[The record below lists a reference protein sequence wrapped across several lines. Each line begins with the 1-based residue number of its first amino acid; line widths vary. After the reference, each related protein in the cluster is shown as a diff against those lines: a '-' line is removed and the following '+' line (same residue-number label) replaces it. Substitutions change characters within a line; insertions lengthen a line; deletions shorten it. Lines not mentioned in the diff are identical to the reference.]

1 MRRAQDHPLSDD
13 LEHILRVGEP
23 LWRQLRGERLF
34 ITGGTGFF
42 GTWLLESIA
51 WAHDRLELDLH
62 ATVLTR
68 DPAAFARRAPH
79 LAAHPALAF
88 HRGDVCNFAFP
99 AGTFSQVIHAA
110 TETSA
115 NAASQPLFLFDT
127 IIQGTRRTLEFA
139 VCAGAANFLLTSSGA
154 VYGRQPTELP
164 HVHEDYVGAPSPVSP
179 LSAYGEG
186 KRCAELLCAIH
197 EGGHVLQSKIARC
210 FTFVGPHLPLDKHFA
225 IGNFI
230 RDALRGEAIVVKGD
244 GTPLRSYLHG
254 ADLVVWLLKILLHGE
269 ASRPY
274 NVGSDHSISIADLA
288 RLVASLAPGPA
299 PVKVLQAP
307 SSRAPER
314 YVPSIDR
321 ASHELG
327 LEVAIPLGEAIARTL
342 QWAGRSAV

>member
-88 HRGDVCNFAFP
+88 HRGDVCDFAFP

-110 TETSA
+110 TETSVE
-115 NAASQPLFLFDT
+115 ASEKPLVLLDS
-127 IIQGTRRTLEFA
+127 IIHGTRRTLEFA
-139 VCAGAANFLLTSSGA
+139 GQAGSANFLLTSSGA
-154 VYGRQPTELP
+154 VYGRQPQELG
-164 HVHEDYVGAPSPVSP
+164 HVGEDYAGGPDPASR

-186 KRCAELLCAIH
+186 KRCAELLCSIYGSQH
-197 EGGHVLQSKIARC
+197 PLRPKIARC
-210 FTFVGPHLPLDKHFA
+210 FAFVGPHLPFDAHFA
-225 IGNFI
+225 VGNFI
-230 RDALRGEAIVVKGD
+230 RDALRGKTIVIRGD
-244 GTPLRSYLHG
+244 GTPLRSYLHA
-254 ADLVVWLLKILLHGE
+254 ADLVVWLLKILLDGE
-269 ASRPY
+269 PCRPY
-274 NVGSDHSISIADLA
+274 NVGSDQGISIAGLA
-288 RLVASLAPGPA
+288 HRVSSLASS
-299 PVKVLQAP
+299 PVPVTVLKAP
-307 SSRAPER
+307 SGGSAEA
-314 YVPSIDR
+314 YVPSIER
-321 ASHELG
+321 AHRELG
-327 LEVAIPLGEAIARTL
+327 LRVNISLDQAIGRTL
-342 QWAGRSAV
+342 RWASRQAV